1 MHIRLTH
8 YIVTRG
14 GPKVNIEVNLQW
26 HAIVPCT
33 LGRQDVPLRT
43 RVRANSMS
51 LQIDLDVD
59 LGTTSSDNIVSQSN
73 MHSVML
79 RIEQLLIAYYLKL

>member
-1 MHIRLTH
+1 MHKPIIIILPS
-8 YIVTRG
+8 I
-14 GPKVNIEVNLQW
+14 
-26 HAIVPCT
+26 AIVPCT

-79 RIEQLLIAYYLKL
+79 TIEQLLITYYLKL

>member
-1 MHIRLTH
+1 
-8 YIVTRG
+8 
-14 GPKVNIEVNLQW
+14 
-26 HAIVPCT
+26 
-33 LGRQDVPLRT
+33 
-43 RVRANSMS
+43 MS

-79 RIEQLLIAYYLKL
+79 RIEQLLITYYLKL